1 MKFIL
6 SRVVFIVRIIFRGI
20 FENTI
25 RAAETWTPPPH
36 PFRTGSQAEL
46 CNEIKQTQ
54 DALIKEMVLCSEGN
68 MM

>member
-25 RAAETWTPPPH
+25 RAAETWTPPPIH
-36 PFRTGSQAEL
+36 LGQGARQSCVMKLNKP
-46 CNEIKQTQ
+46 K
-54 DALIKEMVLCSEGN
+54 MPH
-68 MM
+68 